1 MQVGERHHRGD
12 AFGEILGFLEKMTS
26 QAVSHIPAAWE
37 NLIIAKN
44 IAKIKSVMLEN
55 SLHTSICVGIV
66 LKAPDSRPGPNE
78 GGAGLSA
85 HRAELLEYNARSK
98 FDPQQ
103 ITRQATS

>member
-12 AFGEILGFLEKMTS
+12 
-26 QAVSHIPAAWE
+26 AWE